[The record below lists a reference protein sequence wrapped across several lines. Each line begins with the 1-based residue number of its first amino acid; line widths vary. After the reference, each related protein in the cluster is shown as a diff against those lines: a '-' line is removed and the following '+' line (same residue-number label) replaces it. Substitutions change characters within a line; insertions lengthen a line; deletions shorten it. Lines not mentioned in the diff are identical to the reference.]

1 MMAAG
6 EGRGPAKDASR
17 RKRWRFD
24 LRRDGL
30 RAAAFLVVLLLVN
43 FAFWFVAVRPR
54 QAEIALLRETKQT
67 ADATEAQAR
76 RQLEELRR
84 VHRHAMEV
92 QEGIRVFF
100 EEMLSTRQQ
109 RLVPFQRALTSVGE
123 EFGVEPRQVGVSV
136 ETLAQEGIEVMTISF
151 PIQGGYENLR
161 HLLARLEALDQFL
174 IVREVSLRGSD
185 RGGREL
191 QLNVAVETYFNAP
204 WAREEEARL
213 RAWKKKARTRRG
225 SRSRRRR

>member
-1 MMAAG
+1 MSAPG
-6 EGRGPAKDASR
+6 EAKAPGNGAVTRGRR
-17 RKRWRFD
+17 RRFE

-30 RAAAFLVVLLLVN
+30 RAALVLGVLLAVNLV
-43 FAFWFVAVRPR
+43 FWFVLVRPR

-67 ADATEAQAR
+67 ADVTEAQAR

-84 VHRHAMEV
+84 VHRHAKAV

-100 EEMLSTRQQ
+100 EEMLSTREQ

-123 EFGVEPRQVGVSV
+123 EFGVEPRQVGVSL

-161 HLLARLEALDQFL
+161 RLLARLEALDQFL

-213 RAWKKKARTRRG
+213 RAWKKKARRRG
-225 SRSRRRR
+225 GRSRRRR